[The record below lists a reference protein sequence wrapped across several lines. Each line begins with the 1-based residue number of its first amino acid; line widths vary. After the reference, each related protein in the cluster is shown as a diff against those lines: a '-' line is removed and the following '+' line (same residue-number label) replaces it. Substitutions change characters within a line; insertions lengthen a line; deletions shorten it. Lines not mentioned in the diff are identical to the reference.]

1 MTTATTSDKR
11 TNITNTKLSEGAG
24 ANKDQN
30 SDGPVKRHLSL
41 FSFGEDSTTPTAA
54 GTSAAGAAAGSNS
67 NNDKDN
73 TINTSGAKNAY
84 NISTSPSDSTQLIS
98 PVNSP
103 EFNQSIPSS
112 DIFERSTFE
121 GSFTGNSIPKCNKC
135 RCVPSKSKSCAH
147 NSSISLQGGQY
158 LKQEDCIPAALDAT
172 TSALNDKETNL
183 DEVEMIYSTRRNSS
197 VLGLNMALGRPF
209 APSRKNSTFSVSSLS
224 QQQPQQVLSQSQS
237 QSGNPQLNSPPK
249 LAHSRSSVSF
259 VSYADMLSNDE
270 FSSRR
275 PSISA
280 GSHSQS
286 AVPTLQS
293 LQTSA
298 AANSTFPASNS
309 PTVGP
314 SSPSN
319 GGSNGQGLRFRSTS
333 SLAGLERSNSNASS
347 QFSQLSKQILK
358 QQQKK
363 QQQQSQPSVPLQSYI
378 NVQPPT
384 PQQPSMLNKKFLI
397 SPESSDNEELADFN
411 ADSIRRNMSVSSSHS
426 FKSNKSNFSQNLPD
440 FNDAESLVSTSIGDC
455 LRRTHTELNS

>member
-1 MTTATTSDKR
+1 MTTTATSSDKR

-41 FSFGEDSTTPTAA
+41 FSFGEDSTTSPTAA
-54 GTSAAGAAAGSNS
+54 SVGTTAGSN
-67 NNDKDN
+67 NKNN
-73 TINTSGAKNAY
+73 TINTGGAKNAY
-84 NISTSPSDSTQLIS
+84 NISTSPSDLTQLIS

-103 EFNQSIPSS
+103 EFNQSLPTS

-121 GSFTGNSIPKCNKC
+121 GSFTGNLIPKCNKC
-135 RCVPSKSKSCAH
+135 RCVPSKSKLCNH

-209 APSRKNSTFSVSSLS
+209 APSRKNSTFSVSSLL
-224 QQQPQQVLSQSQS
+224 QQQPQQVLLQLQL
-237 QSGNPQLNSPPK
+237 GNPQLNSPPK

-280 GSHSQS
+280 GSQSQS
-286 AVPTLQS
+286 AVPTLHS

-298 AANSTFPASNS
+298 AANSSFPANNS

-319 GGSNGQGLRFRSTS
+319 SGSNNQGSRFRSTS

-363 QQQQSQPSVPLQSYI
+363 QQQQSQPSVPLQLYI

-384 PQQPSMLNKKFLI
+384 PQQPLMLNKKFLI
-397 SPESSDNEELADFN
+397 SPESSDNEELVDFN
-411 ADSIRRNMSVSSSHS
+411 ADTIRRNMSVSSSHS
-426 FKSNKSNFSQNLPD
+426 FKLNKSNFSQNLPD